1 MDAVEAF
8 KNMPLLFFTD
18 AYTFVSHSDR
28 HFMLIALHPYFDWLP
43 CRTIF
48 DGIADQVVQYLLY
61 PPFIAVHDD
70 LIIACDEIDLVLGVD
85 ILFKH
90 MLHQLD
96 NIHVFLVFDLE
107 LFTANP
113 RDIHHL
119 LDQVI

>member
-1 MDAVEAF
+1 M
-8 KNMPLLFFTD
+8 
-18 AYTFVSHSDR
+18 
-28 HFMLIALHPYFDWLP
+28 
-43 CRTIF
+43 
-48 DGIADQVVQYLLY
+48 
-61 PPFIAVHDD
+61 
-70 LIIACDEIDLVLGVD
+70 LGVD